1 MRIAIMSFF
10 FLFGVFKASAQDAD
24 GWALLQQENGVNVYA
39 KEADCDLSRGYDE
52 RRVLLRFENT
62 NKSSKAIV
70 SYHAD
75 LSYNNDC
82 ITCNDPHGEYQYIFS
97 LRSGESIE
105 GECTITTPKHLFF
118 FIRWV
123 SRPNEVELTDYV
135 LNNISVDLFEIKE

>member
-1 MRIAIMSFF
+1 MRILYTICFVLISTIGALGQS
-10 FLFGVFKASAQDAD
+10 DA
-24 GWALLQQENGVNVYA
+24 GWDFIQEENGVKVFV

-62 NKSSKAIV
+62 NENSKAIV

-82 ITCNDPHGEYQYIFS
+82 ITCNDPHSEYQYIFS
-97 LRSGESIE
+97 LCSGESIE

-135 LNNISVDLFEIKE
+135 LNGLSVDLLQNEE